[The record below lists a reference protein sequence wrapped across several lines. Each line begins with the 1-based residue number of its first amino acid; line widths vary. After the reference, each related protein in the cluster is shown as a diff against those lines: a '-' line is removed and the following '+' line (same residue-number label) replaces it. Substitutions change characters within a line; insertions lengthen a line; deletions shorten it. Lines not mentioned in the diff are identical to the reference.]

1 MSKIFLL
8 GKPQDVITQ
17 TFFSLCRTAGH
28 QVHIYDDIDDVESI
42 PEEPLE
48 AHELPDFV
56 IICHHGWMDY
66 HSLPEFLEALSEE
79 HHPIVLLSGIST
91 SGYATTYDTPFF
103 DREVIS
109 RLIMYSPLAFY
120 QGRHVIEFAPTK
132 ATDPEALAKAK
143 NLFQSLQVKAY
154 EITDT
159 PGLVLPRVLA
169 MLVNEAASA
178 VMEGV
183 ASPEDIDTAMKL
195 GTNYPEGPLAWADKI
210 GIDVICQI
218 LDTLVNEYF
227 EDRYRPVLLLKQM
240 AGSGKLGVKT
250 GEGFYIYEGSKTELE
265 ETSS

>member
-1 MSKIFLL
+1 MSKIYLL

-17 TFFSLCRTAGH
+17 TFFSLCQNAGH
-28 QVHIYDDIDDVESI
+28 NVRIYDDIDDMDSI

-48 AHELPDFV
+48 ADEMPDFV

-79 HHPIVLLSGIST
+79 HHPIVLLSGVST
-91 SGYATTYDTPFF
+91 PGYATTYDTPFF
-103 DREVIS
+103 DREIIS

-120 QGRHVIEFAPTK
+120 QDRHAIEFAPTK
-132 ATDPEALAKAK
+132 ATSKEALEQAQE
-143 NLFQSLQVKAY
+143 LFKSIQVKAY
-154 EITDT
+154 EITDS

-183 ASPEDIDTAMKL
+183 ATPEDIDTAMKL

-240 AGSGKLGVKT
+240 AGCGKLGVKT
-250 GEGFYIYEGSKTELE
+250 GEGFYTYEHVKTELE
-265 ETSS
+265 ESSS